1 MKNVLIVDD
10 DTFMRRLLQQTL
22 NRTGARIRQA
32 GSGDAALQELAAEP
46 ADLMIIDVNMPGRD
60 GLEIVQL
67 LRADAAH
74 AAMPV
79 IMLTA
84 GGLTELRSK
93 AAALG
98 VAEFFTKPFAPS
110 ALAAKAKEILDAKQG

>member
-1 MKNVLIVDD
+1 M
-10 DTFMRRLLQQTL
+10 
-22 NRTGARIRQA
+22 QA
-32 GSGDAALQELAAEP
+32 
-46 ADLMIIDVNMPGRD
+46 
-60 GLEIVQL
+60 
-67 LRADAAH
+67 LRADAQH

-84 GGLTELRSK
+84 GGPTDLRTK

-110 ALAAKAKEILDAKQG
+110 ELAAKAKEVLAG

>member
-1 MKNVLIVDD
+1 MKSELIVDD
-10 DTFMRRLLQQTL
+10 DTFMRRLLLQTL
-22 NRTGARIRQA
+22 KSTGAQIRQA
-32 GSGDAALQELAAEP
+32 SSGDQALAELATQP

-60 GLEIVQL
+60 GLEVLQA
-67 LRADAAH
+67 LRADAQH

-84 GGLTELRSK
+84 GGLADLRTK
-93 AAALG
+93 AVALG

-110 ALAAKAKEILDAKQG
+110 ELAAKAKEVLAG